1 MIGSSGR
8 KANRAGTA
16 AEAAPPSLVHATAL
30 ALRGRALSGASSRAE
45 MGVLLRGPS
54 GAGKSDLAFRLID
67 AGRARLV
74 ADDCTLLEETE
85 AGLRLFAPESLAG
98 RIELR
103 GLGIVELAA
112 HERAEDA
119 LLALIVDLV
128 PRESVERLPEPKRE
142 RLFGRPVPRLSLH
155 AFDASTPAKIRRALD
170 LIAARRAGQGDLETP
185 DALGALDDAT
195 SRAGRRRSA
204 S

>member
-30 ALRGRALSGASSRAE
+30 ALRGSGASRRAE
-45 MGVLLRGPS
+45 AGVLLRGPS

-67 AGRARLV
+67 AGWARLV
-74 ADDCTLLEETE
+74 ADDCTLLEETA
-85 AGLRLFAPESLAG
+85 AGLRLFAPDRLAG

-103 GLGIVELAA
+103 GLGIVELAP
-112 HERAEDA
+112 HERAEAA

-128 PRESVERLPEPKRE
+128 PRESVERLPEPAPE

-155 AFDASTPAKIRRALD
+155 AFDASTPAKVRRALD
-170 LIAARRAGQGDLETP
+170 LIATRRTGLGDPETP
-185 DALGALDDAT
+185 DALGALDEAT
-195 SRAGRRRSA
+195 SQAGRRRSA